1 MTTKYVTEKMVELV
15 DSHSERLPDQLY
27 KELLETISDIR
38 KERKQFFKVGLT
50 TITVMGFFT
59 QRDEDEDDDVVLER
73 TSEEYLMILEPYTSE
88 KVCSCY
94 RAFETYRKGL
104 IPVDSEGKPL
114 WWTGVIIGGH
124 GDEPNKQIINVVT
137 SIESIEV

>member
-1 MTTKYVTEKMVELV
+1 MTTINATDKMLELV
-15 DSHSERLPDQLY
+15 DNHSTVLPDQLY
-27 KELLETISDIR
+27 IELLETIRDIR
-38 KERKQFFKVGLT
+38 KERKQLFKVGFT
-50 TITVMGFFT
+50 TITVIGFFNPG
-59 QRDEDEDDDVVLER
+59 DEDDDVVLER

-137 SIESIEV
+137 SVEEI